1 MLNIKDVII
10 ICGGESLEHE
20 ISLRSAK
27 RFFNTLK
34 NMYNTS
40 IIKIDKKGNW
50 IHFTD
55 ETAFAENSPIDLIKQ
70 QIKLIPGCVNP
81 ICKGDSNTPIKCDI
95 VFPILHG
102 NLGEDGTI
110 QSLCELLN
118 LPYIGCNSLAS
129 GISMHKARCN
139 KYLKQAGIPCLP
151 NISIRKDEKFNPEEI
166 ANTLGLPIIIKP
178 VHLGSSIGITIVST
192 TAELKNAIDKSFH
205 FDNEIMLEPLLENA
219 RDIECSIISDGTTVF
234 CADPG
239 EIIKNSCVIYDY
251 DAKYN
256 NPHAATPVVVADL
269 DEKTKEKFKTLAIT
283 AFKEIGGSG
292 LARIDFLYKDNEIY
306 LNEIN
311 PLPGYT
317 NISLHPQCLIKAG
330 YTMESIIESLIKS
343 SIKQHD
349 ELPHNLQNNT

>member
-20 ISLRSAK
+20 ISLLSAK
-27 RFFNTLK
+27 KFFNTLK
-34 NMYNTS
+34 NIYNTS

-50 IHFTD
+50 VHFTD
-55 ETAFAENSPIDLIKQ
+55 AMAFATNSAIDLTQ
-70 QIKLIPGCVNP
+70 QQVKLMPGCSNP
-81 ICKGDSNTPIKCDI
+81 IRKGDGNIPIKCDI

-118 LPYIGCNSLAS
+118 LPYIGCNAKAS
-129 GISMHKARCN
+129 GIAMHKALCN
-139 KYLKQAGIPCLP
+139 KYLKQSGIPCLP
-151 NISIRKDEKFNPEEI
+151 NISIRKDDQFNPAAI
-166 ANTLGLPIIIKP
+166 VNTLGLPIIIKP
-178 VHLGSSIGITIVST
+178 VHLGSSIGITIVNT
-192 TAELKNAIDKSFH
+192 AAELKDAINNSFH
-205 FDNEIMLEPLLENA
+205 FDNEVMLEPLLEKA
-219 RDIECSIISDGTTVF
+219 RDIECAIISDGTTIF

-239 EIIKNSCVIYDY
+239 EIIKNSCIIYDY

-256 NPHAATPVVVADL
+256 NPNAATPVIVADL
-269 DEKTKEKFKTLAIT
+269 DPATKEKFKTLAIT

-292 LARIDFLYKDNEIY
+292 LARIDFLYKDNNIY

-317 NISLHPQCLIKAG
+317 DISLHPQCLINAG
-330 YTMESIIESLIKS
+330 YTMEAIIADLIKS
-343 SIKQHD
+343 GIKQYS
-349 ELPHNLQNNT
+349 ELPHNLQQKT